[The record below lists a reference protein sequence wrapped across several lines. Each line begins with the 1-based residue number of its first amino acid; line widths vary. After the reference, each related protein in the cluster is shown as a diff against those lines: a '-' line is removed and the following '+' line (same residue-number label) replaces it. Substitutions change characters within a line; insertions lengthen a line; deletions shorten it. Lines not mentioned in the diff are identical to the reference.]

1 MSKKGER
8 GRRRHDTQSFRDQ
21 DRFSATLILI
31 SYWVISKSPKL
42 VQVGRVGNFFGP
54 SGLPKLTNLG
64 RPLGGLPKLPNLGNF
79 FVPTFLSAMGGGFV
93 GT

>member
-1 MSKKGER
+1 MRLVAREM
-8 GRRRHDTQSFRDQ
+8 Q
-21 DRFSATLILI
+21 
-31 SYWVISKSPKL
+31 WVISKSPKL

-54 SGLPKLTNLG
+54 SGLPKLPNLG

>member
-1 MSKKGER
+1 MGDFQKSETGPSRPSWELFWSKWPSQVGQL
-8 GRRRHDTQSFRDQ
+8 GSFIR
-21 DRFSATLILI
+21 
-31 SYWVISKSPKL
+31 PKL
-42 VQVGRVGNFFGP
+42 A
-54 SGLPKLTNLG
+54 NLG